1 MQYNDGVTNNDV
13 SSGTLTWDVQFD
25 SPRVLYYQCTALKNM
40 GGVIYRLKRKD
51 TGSGGGGG
59 TGGIFTTTGSFKS
72 TTNSL
77 RYNRFGWSR

>member
-1 MQYNDGVTNNDV
+1 
-13 SSGTLTWDVQFD
+13 
-25 SPRVLYYQCTALKNM
+25 M
-40 GGVIYRLKRKD
+40 GGVIYAQAN

-77 RYNRFGWSR
+77 DITGSVGVGDGV